1 MRYRLAH
8 DLTSYN
14 LPGAFAFRRDVAGE
28 DQHMIVQRLI
38 DYFFYMKSEV
48 ERVNV
53 PALSGIWSQFSKL
66 FSTFEGALNSR
77 DVAAVSEAL
86 LAVCTTSL
94 VSGFASYHQYE
105 SLARDPRS
113 RMFESYLTVDRL
125 LSLAEAVGAA
135 APQCPFQIHKSY
147 HNLDLNAL
155 YANTRKRLPF
165 DVAPPKA
172 GGGAFGLNTADGV
185 ISISDILAIYVAQRI
200 DRLLT
205 DRADKSVC
213 EIGGGT
219 GTLAFYLTKT
229 CASRISVAD
238 LPIVSIIQG
247 YYLMKSAGPENVRL
261 SGEPPSD
268 RRVHI
273 MPYWEL
279 DHLPA
284 KSVELFVNVDSM
296 PEIDPDIAERYMG
309 LIKHASRSFL
319 SINQEA
325 EYAGQGVVRN
335 LAEKAGGYREMY
347 RFPYWMIEGYCE
359 ELFDTS
365 SS

>member
-14 LPGAFAFRRDVAGE
+14 LPGAFAFRKDVAGD
-28 DQHMIVQRLI
+28 DQHVIVQRLI

-48 ERVNV
+48 ERLNV
-53 PALSGIWSQFSKL
+53 PALSGIWSHFSRT

-77 DVAAVSEAL
+77 DVASVSDAL
-86 LAVCTTSL
+86 LAICTTSL
-94 VSGFASYHQYE
+94 VSGFASYHQYD

-113 RMFESYLTVDRL
+113 RMFESYLTVDRM
-125 LSLAEAVGAA
+125 LSLGEAVGAA

-155 YANTRKRLPF
+155 YANIKKRLPF
-165 DVAPPKA
+165 DMRPPKA
-172 GGGAFGLNTADGV
+172 GGGAFGVNTADGV
-185 ISISDILAIYVAQRI
+185 ISISDFLAMYVAQRI

-205 DRADKSVC
+205 DRAEKSVC

-261 SGEPPSD
+261 SGEPAGD
-268 RRVHI
+268 HRLQI
-273 MPYWEL
+273 MPHWEL
-279 DHLPA
+279 DQLPA

-296 PEIDPDIAERYMG
+296 PEIDAASAEHYMG
-309 LIKHASRSFL
+309 LIKQAGRSFL

-335 LAEKAGGYREMY
+335 LAEKAGGFREVH

>member
-28 DQHMIVQRLI
+28 DQHLIVQRLI
-38 DYFFYMKSEV
+38 DYFFYMKGEV
-48 ERVNV
+48 ERLNV
-53 PALSGIWSQFSKL
+53 PALSGIWSHFSKT

-77 DVAAVSEAL
+77 DVVAVSDAL
-86 LAVCTTSL
+86 LAVCTTPL
-94 VSGFASYHQYE
+94 VSGFASYHQYD
-105 SLARDPRS
+105 SLVRDPRS
-113 RMFESYLTVDRL
+113 RMFESYLTVDRM
-125 LSLAEAVGAA
+125 LSLGEAIGAA
-135 APQCPFQIHKSY
+135 ARQCPFQIHKSY
-147 HNLDLNAL
+147 HDLDLNAL
-155 YANTRKRLPF
+155 YANVKKRLPF
-165 DVAPPKA
+165 DMRPPTA

-185 ISISDILAIYVAQRI
+185 ISISDILAMYVAQRI
-200 DRLLT
+200 DRLLAG
-205 DRADKSVC
+205 RADKSVC

-229 CASRISVAD
+229 CASRISVGD

-261 SGEPPSD
+261 SGEPPAD

-279 DHLPA
+279 DQLPA
-284 KSVELFVNVDSM
+284 KSVELFVNVDSL
-296 PEIDPDIAERYMG
+296 PEIDLNIAEHYMG
-309 LIKHASRSFL
+309 LIKRAGRSFL

-335 LAEKAGGYREMY
+335 LAEKSGGFREVH

-359 ELFDTS
+359 ELFDTAS
-365 SS
+365 S